1 MKENFTQ
8 VRFLGLPLLF
18 YFLSLG
24 SPSVFLSAIDLDALM
39 MLISNS
45 FIYFIIHEVKVLD
58 TQAFSQELHNL
69 RELHGTMGLIYISIE
84 LLNTSI
90 KAH

>member
-45 FIYFIIHEVKVLD
+45 FIYFLIHEVKVLD

-69 RELHGTMGLIYISIE
+69 RELHGTMRLIYISIE

>member
-18 YFLSLG
+18 YFLSMG

>member
-8 VRFLGLPLLF
+8 IRFLGLPLLF

-45 FIYFIIHEVKVLD
+45 FIYFLIHEVKVLD

-84 LLNTSI
+84 LLKTSI

>member
-8 VRFLGLPLLF
+8 IRFLGLPLLF

-45 FIYFIIHEVKVLD
+45 FIYFLIHEVKVLD

-69 RELHGTMGLIYISIE
+69 RELHGTMRLIYISIE

>member
-8 VRFLGLPLLF
+8 IRFLGLPLLF

-45 FIYFIIHEVKVLD
+45 FIYFLIHEVKVLD
-58 TQAFSQELHNL
+58 TQAFSQELYNL

>member
-8 VRFLGLPLLF
+8 IRFLGLPLLF

-45 FIYFIIHEVKVLD
+45 FIYFLIHEVKVLD

-69 RELHGTMGLIYISIE
+69 RELHGTMRLIYISTE